1 MQSASSRTGK
11 TDKPKPARYICSVAN
26 CARPF
31 TTAGHLAR
39 HARTH
44 TGERNHKCPFPGCD
58 TRCSRQDNLQQQ

>member
-1 MQSASSRTGK
+1 
-11 TDKPKPARYICSVAN
+11 RYICSVGN